1 MKVKELIVL
10 LQKHDP
16 EAVVETEGCDCF
28 GIPSDVVT
36 AEEFYSKGIYAET
49 YKGCGDIIITREDVH
64 P

>member
-28 GIPSDVVT
+28 GIPVAVVT
-36 AEEFYSKGIYAET
+36 SAEFYSKGEYAEF
-49 YKGCGDIIITREDVH
+49 YKECKDVIITREDVH